1 VSTVIIEELGG
12 QKRKVTLR
20 GSGLPLQGAEWG
32 GEQIVDTS
40 WNPGSP
46 VATQQV
52 MGPTEMPSSWE
63 GEWRTNR
70 LASLPCLVSEDGGSD
85 KSIVFADA
93 LRDLVDA
100 VRISA
105 QLLRVTWVAKPG
117 RKRVRIG
124 RLTKFTSQD
133 ERADD
138 LRWSATFTWI
148 GRDASAAVAVSDAD
162 LTLAATTAAALAA
175 TDAASRIEANRI
187 ISANKQVPNGPTPF
201 TLGQLEALANAP
213 RKFTNQFARFAKAVA
228 ARLSQLGDIV
238 QAVKDTPAAILNQ
251 IVDASSDAVSASNKF
266 VDQLTR
272 QGPETLSTSNRV
284 ANLLQAAS
292 YYGSAQTGA
301 EQLAA
306 ASAQARLAAARRR
319 SAARRVGTDPRSLT
333 GAGDLLNVIVPKA
346 GETLLSISRRFYAGA
361 DLSYE
366 LARANGLPGQT
377 ITPPRGPL
385 IIPRREV
392 LDRFKLTA

>member
-1 VSTVIIEELGG
+1 
-12 QKRKVTLR
+12 
-20 GSGLPLQGAEWG
+20 
-32 GEQIVDTS
+32 
-40 WNPGSP
+40 
-46 VATQQV
+46 
-52 MGPTEMPSSWE
+52 
-63 GEWRTNR
+63 
-70 LASLPCLVSEDGGSD
+70 
-85 KSIVFADA
+85 
-93 LRDLVDA
+93 
-100 VRISA
+100 
-105 QLLRVTWVAKPG
+105 
-117 RKRVRIG
+117 
-124 RLTKFTSQD
+124 
-133 ERADD
+133 
-138 LRWSATFTWI
+138 
-148 GRDASAAVAVSDAD
+148 
-162 LTLAATTAAALAA
+162 
-175 TDAASRIEANRI
+175 
-187 ISANKQVPNGPTPF
+187 
-201 TLGQLEALANAP
+201 
-213 RKFTNQFARFAKAVA
+213 
-228 ARLSQLGDIV
+228 
-238 QAVKDTPAAILNQ
+238 LNQ

>member
-1 VSTVIIEELGG
+1 MSTLIIEELGG
-12 QKRKVTLR
+12 KKRLLSLR

-32 GEQIVDTS
+32 GEQVVDTS

-46 VATQQV
+46 VATQHV
-52 MGPTEMPSSWE
+52 MGPTEMPSNWD

-70 LASLPCLVSEDGGSD
+70 LASLPCLLSEDGGSD
-85 KSIVFADA
+85 KTIVFADA
-93 LRDLVDA
+93 LREVVDSI
-100 VRISA
+100 RISA

-124 RLTKFTSQD
+124 RLTKFTTQD
-133 ERADD
+133 DRADD

-148 GRDASAAVAVSDAD
+148 GRDTSAAVAISDAD
-162 LTLAATTAAALAA
+162 LTLAATRASALAA

-187 ISANKQVPNGPTPF
+187 ITANKQVPNGPTPF

-213 RKFTNQFARFAKAVA
+213 KKLANQFARFATAVS

-251 IVDASSDAVSASNKF
+251 IVDASSDCVSASNKF

-272 QGPETLSTSNRV
+272 EGPETLSTSNRV

-306 ASAQARLAAARRR
+306 AAAQARLAAARRR
-319 SAARRVGTDPRSLT
+319 SARGRVGTDARSLT
-333 GAGDLLNVIVPKA
+333 GAGDLLAVIVPKT
-346 GETLLSISRRFYAGA
+346 GETMLSISRKFYKGA

-366 LARANGLPGQT
+366 LSRANGLPGQT

-385 IIPRREV
+385 IIPKREV